1 VAPGPGGHAGAEH
14 PLSEGAGDAAD
25 PAAQIDEAVAAL
37 RRGGLVA
44 FPTETVYGLGA
55 DAERPE
61 AVAAVF
67 AAKGRPGWHPLI
79 VHGADASVLE
89 RYCEAVPPGAP
100 PRPPRLWPG
109 PLTLVLRRSDR
120 VPDEVTGGRDTVA
133 VRVPDQPLALE
144 LLRRF
149 GRGVAAPSANRFGH
163 VSPTSAADV
172 RTELGDAVDVVLDG
186 GRCAVGVESTILDL
200 SGERPALLRRG
211 AIGAARLAE
220 ELGAR
225 VAEDAGPAR
234 APGMLEAHYQPDA
247 VVELTDPAR
256 LQRRARELVERGRAV
271 AVLGAPA
278 GTALPGAVRRLAS
291 PSDPEEYAHELYA
304 QLRAADAAGAEVV
317 LAVPPPPEG
326 IGAAVL
332 DRLRRAAATAVPE

>member
-1 VAPGPGGHAGAEH
+1 VAARAGRHAGAEH
-14 PLSEGAGDAAD
+14 PLSERDR
-25 PAAQIDEAVAAL
+25 PAARAAAIDEAVAAL

-55 DAERPE
+55 DAERAS
-61 AVAAVF
+61 AVEAVF

-89 RYCEAVPPGAP
+89 RYCARVPAEAHRLA
-100 PRPPRLWPG
+100 RLWPG
-109 PLTLVLRRSDR
+109 PLTLVLPRSER
-120 VPDEVTGGRDTVA
+120 VPDAVTGGRETVA

-144 LLRRF
+144 MLRRF

-172 RTELGDAVDVVLDG
+172 RAELGDAVDVVLDG

-200 SGERPALLRRG
+200 SGPRPALLRRG
-211 AIGAARLAE
+211 AVDAVRLAE
-220 ELGAR
+220 ELGAE

-234 APGMLEAHYQPDA
+234 APGMLAAHYQPDA
-247 VVELTDPAR
+247 TVELVDASALPAR
-256 LQRRARELVERGRAV
+256 ARALAAAGRSV

-278 GTALPGAVRRLAS
+278 GLALPEGALRLAS
-291 PSDPEEYAHELYA
+291 PASAVEYAHELYA

-317 LAVPPPPEG
+317 LAVPPPARG
-326 IGAAVL
+326 IGAAVG
-332 DRLRRAAATAVPE
+332 DRLRRAAFAGDPRG